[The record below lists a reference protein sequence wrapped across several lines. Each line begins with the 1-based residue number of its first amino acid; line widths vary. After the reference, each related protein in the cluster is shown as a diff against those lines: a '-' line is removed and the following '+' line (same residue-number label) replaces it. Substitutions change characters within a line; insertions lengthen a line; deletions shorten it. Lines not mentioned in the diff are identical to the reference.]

1 VPVIRSIRHR
11 GLRRL
16 YESGDESKLKQDQ
29 LPRIRRIL
37 AVLDASTKPAD
48 MDLPGWRLH
57 RLRGDLRGYYSVS
70 VSGNWRLIFKFDR
83 EPHDVD
89 LVDYH

>member
-1 VPVIRSIRHR
+1 MPVIRSIRHR

>member
-1 VPVIRSIRHR
+1 
-11 GLRRL
+11 LRRL

>member
-1 VPVIRSIRHR
+1 VPAIRSIRHR